1 MSEPNLDE
9 LNESIQLLI
18 TYRDRLQ
25 GEVTSIAKK
34 LQMPQSKISAILKE
48 NPELNNI
55 NQTIMSLKCQLK
67 KQSSSQQLTDHA

>member
-34 LQMPQSKISAILKE
+34 LQMPQSRISSILKE
-48 NPELNNI
+48 NLELNNI
-55 NQTIMSLKCQLK
+55 NQTIMSLKYQLK
-67 KQSSSQQLTDHA
+67 KQSSSQQPTDHA